1 MGQSTSRSDAER
13 LDRDD
18 PLKSL
23 RGRFDLPAGVVY
35 LDGNSLGALPKNVAE
50 RVHRVVTEEWGRDLI
65 TSWNRHGWMDLPSR
79 VGGRIAPLIG
89 AKPEEVVCADS
100 TSINVFKL
108 LAAALKLNPAR
119 SIVLSDS
126 GNFPTDLYVA
136 QGLGDLLG
144 GTARLRVVDEE
155 RLVDSID
162 ENTAVVM
169 ATHVNYRTGRRH
181 DMQAVTRRARKQGAL
196 MLWDLAHSAG
206 AMPIELDAVGA
217 DFAVGCGYKYL
228 NGGPGAPAF
237 LYVAERHL
245 DSVRPPLSGWLGH
258 EAPFAFDL
266 EYRPASGIERNRVG
280 TPAILSMAALDAALD
295 VFDDVDMKRIRGKSV
310 ALAEYFIE
318 LVEERC
324 GEFNV
329 ELVSPR
335 NAAARGSQV
344 CFRHPQAYAVMQ
356 ALIERGFIGDF
367 RAPDVLRFGFA
378 PLYVRYVDAWDTAA
392 ALRDIL
398 ETGTWD
404 QERFRVKTRVT

>member
-1 MGQSTSRSDAER
+1 MRHSTSRSDAER

-50 RVHRVVTEEWGRDLI
+50 RVYRVVTEEWGRDLI
-65 TSWNRHGWMDLPSR
+65 TSWNLHGWMELPSR

-89 AKPEEVVCADS
+89 ATTGEVVCADS

-108 LAAALKLNPAR
+108 LAAALKLNPDR
-119 SIVLSDS
+119 STILSDS
-126 GNFPTDLYVA
+126 GNFPTDLYMA
-136 QGLGDLLG
+136 QGLGELIG
-144 GTARLRVVDEE
+144 GARRLRVVDEE
-155 RLVDSID
+155 TLVDSID

-181 DMQAVTRRARKQGAL
+181 DMQAVTRRAHELGAL

-206 AMPIELDAVGA
+206 AMPIELDAVRA

-280 TPAILSMAALDAALD
+280 TPAILNMAALDAALD
-295 VFDDVDMKRIRGKSV
+295 VFDGVDMKQVREKSV

-324 GEFNV
+324 GEFSV

-335 NAAARGSQV
+335 NASARGSQV
-344 CFRHPQAYAVMQ
+344 SFRHPQAYAVMQ

-398 ETGTWD
+398 ETGAWD
-404 QERFRVKTRVT
+404 QEKFRVKSRVT

>member
-1 MGQSTSRSDAER
+1 MSSWNSRSDAER

-18 PLKSL
+18 PLKNL
-23 RGRFDLPAGVVY
+23 RDRFDLPAGVVY
-35 LDGNSLGALPKNVAE
+35 LDGNSLGALPKTVAE
-50 RVHRVVTEEWGRDLI
+50 RVNRVVTEEWGRDLI
-65 TSWNRHGWMDLPSR
+65 TSWNVHGWMDLPSR

-89 AKPEEVVCADS
+89 AKHGEVVCADS
-100 TSINVFKL
+100 TSVNVFKL
-108 LAAALKLNPAR
+108 LAAALKMNPDR
-119 SIVLSDS
+119 GTVLSDS

-136 QGLGDLLG
+136 QGLGELLG
-144 GTARLRVVDEE
+144 GTASLRVVDEE
-155 RLVDSID
+155 RLIDSID

-181 DMQAVTRRARKQGAL
+181 DMQAVTRRAHEHGAL

-245 DSVRPPLSGWLGH
+245 DTVRPPISGWLGH
-258 EAPFAFDL
+258 EAPFTFDL
-266 EYRPASGIERNRVG
+266 EYRPATGIERNRVG
-280 TPAILSMAALDAALD
+280 TPAILNMAALDAALD
-295 VFDDVDMKRIRGKSV
+295 VFDGVDMNRIREKSV

-335 NAAARGSQV
+335 DAEARGSQV
-344 CFRHPQAYAVMQ
+344 SFRHPQAYAVMQ

-398 ETGTWD
+398 ETRAWD
-404 QERFRVKTRVT
+404 QERFRVRSKVT